1 MQNCSHRVLRTKEL
15 EQNTFDYTDRLKK
28 LQSYS
33 EKENSAKGNDL
44 LLLLFLL
51 SNLDPQQFLSASSSA
66 QAPCL
71 DQIS

>member
-33 EKENSAKGNDL
+33 EKENSAI
-44 LLLLFLL
+44 

>member
-1 MQNCSHRVLRTKEL
+1 MQKCSRRVLRTKEL

-33 EKENSAKGNDL
+33 EKENSAKSNDL

-51 SNLDPQQFLSASSSA
+51 SNLDPQQFLSAYSSA

>member
-33 EKENSAKGNDL
+33 EKENSAKSNDLL

-51 SNLDPQQFLSASSSA
+51 SNLDPQQFL
-66 QAPCL
+66 
-71 DQIS
+71 ISLFLSTGSMS

>member
-33 EKENSAKGNDL
+33 EKENSAKSND
-44 LLLLFLL
+44 F
-51 SNLDPQQFLSASSSA
+51 
-66 QAPCL
+66 
-71 DQIS
+71 